1 MRKHLIIAAFE
12 KARIESKENGTDTEA
27 KTKLATILSEYIFE
41 NLKHPIH
48 ERSLRDYYSKALVI
62 DGDKDIKIAQQNV
75 INGLCHYVNCDTYQ
89 DFLNTYKLQPIGSHI
104 EVTKQPQHVEVLKQ
118 FKKHKTAILFLLSTI
133 VLVIFII
140 KTNQERWM
148 KWNGET
154 YEETNFEPD
163 SLKNGVLLLFSEEQA
178 GHFKK
183 LPKCDCDTDF
193 FNPDGSAKVWYSK
206 NKDKTI
212 DCFNRPGLHP
222 ETGKTLKPISTYMIK
237 NYLCKTY

>member
-1 MRKHLIIAAFE
+1 MHKHLIIAAFE
-12 KARIESKENGTDTEA
+12 KAKIHSKLEGITNPS
-27 KTKLATILSEYIFE
+27 KNRLSIILSVYVSEDFGFPFSS
-41 NLKHPIH
+41 K
-48 ERSLRDYYSKALVI
+48 RLRDYFTLAKSLEDKIGDINISQQEVI
-62 DGDKDIKIAQQNV
+62 K
-75 INGLCHYVNCDTYQ
+75 GLCQYLEYDSYQAFLESYNTQTINKDEPITPTQNQNISFYFKRYKTTIIGTITLLILVTY
-89 DFLNTYKLQPIGSHI
+89 
-104 EVTKQPQHVEVLKQ
+104 
-118 FKKHKTAILFLLSTI
+118 
-133 VLVIFII
+133 II

-212 DCFNRPGLHP
+212 DCFNHPGLHP

-237 NYLCKTY
+237 NYLCKE